1 MKSKQLLFRKRKES
15 DKVVCYK
22 EWVNAVR
29 GVSPL
34 GSCLVYK
41 RTKLETALAKILPH
55 IIPFISKRRRV
66 AIRNYWKYRHSRRA
80 CTALCKL
87 LMNQEYKPFHAM
99 PDFTGELY
107 EWEVIEKGDT
117 E

>member
-1 MKSKQLLFRKRKES
+1 M
-15 DKVVCYK
+15 DTYK
-22 EWVNAVR
+22 EWFNSVKDL
-29 GVSPL
+29 SPF
-34 GSCLVYK
+34 GKCIVY
-41 RTKLETALAKILPH
+41 RQTRLEKVLAKILPH

-99 PDFTGELY
+99 PDFASELY
-107 EWEVIEKGDT
+107 EWEIVKKED
-117 E
+117 

>member
-1 MKSKQLLFRKRKES
+1 MI
-15 DKVVCYK
+15 DYK
-22 EWVNAVR
+22 EWFNNVKDL
-29 GVSPL
+29 SPL
-34 GSCLVYK
+34 SKCIVY
-41 RTKLETALAKILPH
+41 RQTKLERVLAKILPH

-99 PDFTGELY
+99 PDFTDELY
-107 EWEVIEKGDT
+107 TWEVINKE
-117 E
+117 EYERR